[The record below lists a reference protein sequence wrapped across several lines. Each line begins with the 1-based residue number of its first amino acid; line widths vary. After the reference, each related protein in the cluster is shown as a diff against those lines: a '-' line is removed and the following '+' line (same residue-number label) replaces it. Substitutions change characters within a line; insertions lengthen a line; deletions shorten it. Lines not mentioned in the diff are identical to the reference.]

1 MQLCSWCIESGECVF
16 LFNIIKEPCSPGFSA
31 SGETGN
37 LRKIQGSPGSDA
49 VPKPSETLGN
59 PRKPSETPR
68 KPLAKTAGNP
78 LNTKPSSRQQI
89 AQEGLSG
96 LGFFTSEILK

>member
-59 PRKPSETPR
+59 PRKP
-68 KPLAKTAGNP
+68 LGNP
-78 LNTKPSSRQQI
+78 WQKQPET
-89 AQEGLSG
+89 
-96 LGFFTSEILK
+96 LGNP

>member
-37 LRKIQGSPGSDA
+37 LRKIQGSPGSNA

-59 PRKPSETPR
+59 PRKPLGNPWQKQSET
-68 KPLAKTAGNP
+68 
-78 LNTKPSSRQQI
+78 
-89 AQEGLSG
+89 
-96 LGFFTSEILK
+96 LGTP